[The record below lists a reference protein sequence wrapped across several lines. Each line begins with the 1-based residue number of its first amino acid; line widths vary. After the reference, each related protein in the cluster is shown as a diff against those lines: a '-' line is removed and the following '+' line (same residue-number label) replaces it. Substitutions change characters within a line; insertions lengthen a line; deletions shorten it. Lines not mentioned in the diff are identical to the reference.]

1 MILLQ
6 QEYER
11 NQNIP
16 KVIYRKGKKSL
27 HQTHQIKLSNQKYK
41 KSVNMIFYYF
51 KIHIP
56 CEDDIKL

>member
-16 KVIYRKGKKSL
+16 KVIYRKGKKKSPPNSSNKIIESKIQKVGQQDISL
-27 HQTHQIKLSNQKYK
+27 L
-41 KSVNMIFYYF
+41 
-51 KIHIP
+51 
-56 CEDDIKL
+56 